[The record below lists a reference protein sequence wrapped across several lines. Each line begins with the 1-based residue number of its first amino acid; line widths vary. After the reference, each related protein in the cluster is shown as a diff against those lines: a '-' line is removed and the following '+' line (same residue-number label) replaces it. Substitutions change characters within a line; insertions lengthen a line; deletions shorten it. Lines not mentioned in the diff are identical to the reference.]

1 MGSRIWIFCSSD
13 LLKWNI
19 FIYYTCTPDAHV
31 YMVWEEAK
39 VVLWWELS
47 PLTNVAQV
55 QIPASKLYVG
65 WVCCWFSPLP
75 QEVCHR
81 VLRFSSLLKKWTL
94 PNSNSIWN
102 ARRRLNEFIRTPK
115 CFVGKQISNYNL
127 QGVCPTDLFFWL
139 VLQSKLVRVSF
150 KLTSIIWVIFVSES
164 KLLRAKL
171 PTARIASWQK
181 HNLKAL
187 TVD

>member
-1 MGSRIWIFCSSD
+1 MEHFYILYVHSRCTCVHGVGGSKGGAVVRALTSQKFGPGSNPGVKAICGLS
-13 LLKWNI
+13 LLLVLSLAPRGLSP
-19 FIYYTCTPDAHV
+19 CTPV
-31 YMVWEEAK
+31 F
-39 VVLWWELS
+39 LS
-47 PLTNVAQV
+47 P
-55 QIPASKLYVG
+55 
-65 WVCCWFSPLP
+65 
-75 QEVCHR
+75 
-81 VLRFSSLLKKWTL
+81 KKWTL

-102 ARRRLNEFIRTPK
+102 ARKRLNEFLRTPK

-127 QGVCPTDLFFWL
+127 QDVRWTDLFFRL
-139 VLQSKLVRVSF
+139 VLQTKLVRVSF